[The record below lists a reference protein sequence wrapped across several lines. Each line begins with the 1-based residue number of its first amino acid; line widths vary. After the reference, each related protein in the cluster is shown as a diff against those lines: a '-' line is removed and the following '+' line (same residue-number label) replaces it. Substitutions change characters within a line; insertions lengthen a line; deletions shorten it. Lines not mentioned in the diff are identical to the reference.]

1 MYLQHL
7 IIMVYKFCF
16 LCSENGPSKWTP
28 YKVEQTSNKITHTH
42 VGVTPALLVLYTYT
56 IPIFSNLWFIDKYG

>member
-1 MYLQHL
+1 
-7 IIMVYKFCF
+7 MVYKFCF

-56 IPIFSNLWFIDKYG
+56 IPIFSNL